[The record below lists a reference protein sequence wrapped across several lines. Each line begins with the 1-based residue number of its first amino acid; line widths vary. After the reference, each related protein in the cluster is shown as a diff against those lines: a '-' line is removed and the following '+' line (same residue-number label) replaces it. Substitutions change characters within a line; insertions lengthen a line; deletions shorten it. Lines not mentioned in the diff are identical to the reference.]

1 VSSTV
6 RKEIS
11 RKKTKLAAAH
21 KKRRQA
27 PPRLIHRARK
37 DLELKDYLMEDH
49 PELGLPV
56 ESGKLA
62 KVDGVLRQQEPRTQR
77 GRSNLCWYET

>member
-1 VSSTV
+1 MK
-6 RKEIS
+6 KEIS
-11 RKKTKLAAAH
+11 RKKTKPAAAH

-27 PPRLIHRARK
+27 QPRLIHRDRK

-62 KVDGVLRQQEPRTQR
+62 KVDCGLRPART
-77 GRSNLCWYET
+77 

>member
-1 VSSTV
+1 MK
-6 RKEIS
+6 KEIS

-27 PPRLIHRARK
+27 RPRLIHRNRK

-62 KVDGVLRQQEPRTQR
+62 KVDGVLRPV
-77 GRSNLCWYET
+77 ET